1 MKLPKISLDTNVFI
15 FGLRKIDPFAGI
27 VLKHLFQFDVSIP
40 AQVDRELRIN
50 LTENELHQFYELIG
64 LLSTFYIGYQP
75 PADTLLNIYRQ
86 FGLKTGDAKIAAF
99 CEQENIE
106 IFVSENRHFLQKL
119 PKRSFVVIDSKTFCQ
134 RFSFIKVNT
143 RKI

>member
-27 VLKHLFQFDVSIP
+27 ILKHLFQFDVRIS

-50 LTENELHQFYELIG
+50 LTEKEFHQFYELIG
-64 LLSTFYIGYQP
+64 LLTTFHIVYQP
-75 PADTLLNIYRQ
+75 PADTLLTLYRQ

-119 PKRSFVVIDSKTFCQ
+119 PKRSFEVIDSMTFCQ
-134 RFSFIKVNT
+134 KFSLK
-143 RKI
+143 